1 MPGVS
6 DYVESTADLRVA
18 PVFVWV
24 PLPSTGPAFHRSLR
38 SIAHRSPGES
48 TALEWS
54 NRNQFLGFGQQ
65 CSPLFR
71 TSDPGMES
79 PNPEKPSWGLV
90 PNERARARPLVVLW
104 PGYQIR
110 PNRIALDI
118 AYGQR
123 EVEFV
128 ERARVK

>member
-1 MPGVS
+1 M
-6 DYVESTADLRVA
+6 
-18 PVFVWV
+18 
-24 PLPSTGPAFHRSLR
+24 
-38 SIAHRSPGES
+38 
-48 TALEWS
+48 
-54 NRNQFLGFGQQ
+54 
-65 CSPLFR
+65 FR